1 MAVQS
6 DFKATYSHFI
16 RKAQLVHIKSL
27 AVSVAHGNYHRVGA
41 CGAL

>member
-1 MAVQS
+1 MAEQS

-16 RKAQLVHIKSL
+16 RKQLVHIKSL
-27 AVSVAHGNYHRVGA
+27 AVNVAHGNYHRVGA